1 MNVRLA
7 LLSLLVALLGA
18 CTPPASEGGFDSDN
32 PASKLYAIRR
42 AGDQGDRAAIPK
54 LVEQLDSDDPAVRL
68 MAIEALERLTGAR
81 LDYNPYSSDEAR
93 ESSIEAWQRAV
104 KEGRFA
110 ATRPSEDRSG
120 KDSR

>member
-1 MNVRLA
+1 MIARLA

-42 AGDQGDRAAIPK
+42 AADHDDRSAIPK
-54 LVEQLDSDDPAVRL
+54 IVEQLDSDDPAVRL
-68 MAIEALERLTGAR
+68 MAIEALERLTGTK
-81 LDYNPYSSDEAR
+81 LDYNPYGSDEAR
-93 ESSIEAWQRAV
+93 LPSIEAWERAV

-110 ATRPSEDRSG
+110 ATQPGGDRSG
-120 KDSR
+120 KGSR